1 MRTQLP
7 RRTFLAGLTS
17 VAVTGMLLPRLA
29 CGQEAQKREI
39 KTSADQKRLTAS
51 VAKGIEFLKTKQDAD
66 GSLFRQA
73 GIGITALGMSAL
85 LQNGLTPQD
94 PAVAKGLKVLE
105 DSIQPDG
112 GIYAPKSRFMNYETC
127 LGVMT
132 LSLANKGGKYDKA
145 LKAADNFIKGNQFD
159 GDIGLEKDAAAF
171 GGGGYGP
178 AKKESRPDLSNT
190 AFMVEALRASGTAA
204 NDQAIQN
211 ALIFVSRCQNLESP
225 HNTTK
230 FAALENDGGFYYTG
244 AIDDPKDADTTP
256 NGGLRS
262 YGTMTYAGLKSLIYA
277 GVKSD
282 DPRVK
287 AAVTWIGKNYDLKN
301 NPGMGDNGLFY
312 YYQTF
317 AKALDVMGEDTVK
330 DAKGV
335 EHDWRKELVEELAS
349 RQREDGGW
357 VNTNKQWLE
366 GDDRLCTCF
375 ALLALSHCRSK

>member
-1 MRTQLP
+1 MRTQLR
-7 RRTFLAGLTS
+7 RRTFLAGLSS
-17 VAVTGMLLPRLA
+17 VALAGFVLPQVGF
-29 CGQEAQKREI
+29 GQEAKKKEI
-39 KTSADQKRLTAS
+39 KTAVDQKKLSET
-51 VAKGIEFLKTKQDAD
+51 VAKGIEFLKTKQDTD

-73 GIGITALGMSAL
+73 GIGITALGMAAL
-85 LQNGLTPQD
+85 MQNGLTPQD

-105 DSIQPDG
+105 ESIQPDG
-112 GIYAPKSRFMNYETC
+112 GIYSPKSRFVNYETC
-127 LGVMT
+127 LGVVT
-132 LSLANKGGKYDKA
+132 LTLANKSGKYDKA
-145 LKAADNFIKGNQFD
+145 LKAADKFIKGNQFD
-159 GDIGLEKDAAAF
+159 GDEGIEKDSAAF

-178 AKKESRPDLSNT
+178 AKKEGRPDLSNT
-190 AFMVEALRASGTAA
+190 AFMVEALRAVGTSAD
-204 NDQAIQN
+204 DQAIQN

-244 AIDDPKDADTTP
+244 AIDDPKDADTTA

-262 YGTMTYAGLKSLIYA
+262 YGTMTYAGLKSMLYA
-277 GVKSD
+277 GVKAD

-301 NPGMGDNGLFY
+301 NPGMGANGLFY

-317 AKALDVMGEDTVK
+317 AKALDVMGEDTIK

-375 ALLALSHCRSK
+375 ALLALSHCRAK